1 MISSAALMLALTIA
15 GCDKNEEPKVPAN
28 PETPGTPTA
37 PADRPIIFT
46 TAIAATRSPQLEADG
61 SGTFTAGDT
70 FTLYA
75 HDGNGASAALDYTIG
90 ATALYWREIAFAQE
104 GERINLAAC
113 YPKQTLDKGAFD
125 FTVTQSPDRDLL
137 LVTGKEAAV
146 GSEQPVEL
154 TFRHAMHRL
163 TVQVEIEDESADA
176 ASVEI
181 LCSAHA
187 SGRFD
192 LATGTCSLH
201 DSKETF
207 SVTKPEGNFLLYP
220 QPTGGVSLE
229 VHAGEATKQWTLSEL
244 APKQDE
250 LESGK
255 ELTVKLTVRDGK
267 ILFAGMTIEG
277 WGNQG
282 TVDGEI
288 IL

>member
-61 SGTFTAGDT
+61 SGT
-70 FTLYA
+70 
-75 HDGNGASAALDYTIG
+75 
-90 ATALYWREIAFAQE
+90 
-104 GERINLAAC
+104 
-113 YPKQTLDKGAFD
+113 
-125 FTVTQSPDRDLL
+125 
-137 LVTGKEAAV
+137 
-146 GSEQPVEL
+146 
-154 TFRHAMHRL
+154 
-163 TVQVEIEDESADA
+163 
-176 ASVEI
+176 
-181 LCSAHA
+181 
-187 SGRFD
+187 
-192 LATGTCSLH
+192 CSLH

-207 SVTKPEGNFLLYP
+207 SVTKPEGNFFLYP
-220 QPTGGVSLE
+220 QPTDRVSLE